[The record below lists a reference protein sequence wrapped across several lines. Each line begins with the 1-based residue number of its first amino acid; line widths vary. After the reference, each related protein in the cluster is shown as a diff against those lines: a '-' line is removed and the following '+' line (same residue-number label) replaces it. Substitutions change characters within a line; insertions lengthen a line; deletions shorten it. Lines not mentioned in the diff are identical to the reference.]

1 MIQQYLDS
9 YVNAESIAEYVVMWI
24 GVKKSGSIE
33 SEKSAVIGQLY
44 GGALRLLSNLNG
56 YEEENIDPY
65 DLKEFNELFMSRLDG
80 IEKKVEN
87 LLNNKSN

>member
-9 YVNAESIAEYVVMWI
+9 YVNAESIADYVVMWI
-24 GVKKSGSIE
+24 GIKENGSIE

-44 GGALRLLSNLNG
+44 GGALHLLSNLNG

>member
-9 YVNAESIAEYVVMWI
+9 YVNMESITEYVVMWI
-24 GVKKSGSIE
+24 SIKKSGSIE
-33 SEKSAVIGQLY
+33 SEKSALIGQLY

-65 DLKEFNELFMSRLDG
+65 DLKEFNKLFMSRLDG

-87 LLNNKSN
+87 ILNNKSN